1 MRSAGQWDGSSAE
14 CLTEK
19 AREVY
24 TNRIIHNS
32 MRVVALACLCLMM
45 SSGLPAQENQKA
57 FDWEKA
63 WTLMQKKLGGQQLT
77 PDESTYLGRATSIT
91 PRSDLTA
98 VEALLINRQLGGK
111 LTAKENAQVEGM
123 RQILREQLA
132 GAREGRAGKPEGER
146 TAVQPKPLDDMSA
159 KDEYK
164 GERGGLYGAGR
175 NLPPQQHR
183 AAAKKELAQIRSL
196 DAKGKPDVN
205 GKIVLL
211 SIGMSNTTQEF
222 SFFKR
227 LAEQSP
233 LKNRQLVIVDGAQ
246 GGRTADQWAEGNE
259 TWSVVAERLKA
270 EGVTPQQVQA
280 VWLKA
285 AIGRPARFG
294 EYPVHTRK
302 LQENLQR
309 IVQIAREHFP
319 NLRIVYLS
327 SRIYAGYANTPLNPE
342 PYAYESAFAVRG
354 LLQEQ
359 MAGKPELNYDLAKGG
374 VKAPILLWGPYLWA
388 DGTKVRGVN
397 GLAWAPEDFMQDGTH
412 PSPFGREK
420 VARMLYDFFTSS
432 PYARSWF
439 VRPR

>member
-1 MRSAGQWDGSSAE
+1 MN
-14 CLTEK
+14 K
-19 AREVY
+19 
-24 TNRIIHNS
+24 IIHNS
-32 MRVVALACLCLMM
+32 MRYVALACLCLMM
-45 SSGLPAQENQKA
+45 SSGLPAQENQEA

-63 WTLMQKKLGGQQLT
+63 WTLMQKKRAGQELT
-77 PDESTYLGRATSIT
+77 SDESTYLGRATSLT
-91 PRSDLTA
+91 PRSDMTA

-123 RQILREQLA
+123 RQILREQL
-132 GAREGRAGKPEGER
+132 GGTRDGRAGKPEGER

-164 GERGGLYGAGR
+164 GERGGLYGEGR
-175 NLPPQQHR
+175 NLPPQKHR

-246 GGRTADQWAEGNE
+246 GGRTAVQWAEGKE
-259 TWSVVAERLKA
+259 TWNVVAERLKA

-285 AIGRPARFG
+285 VNGRPAVIG

-309 IVQIAREHFP
+309 IVQIAREQFP

-354 LLQEQ
+354 LLQDQ
-359 MAGKPELNYDLAKGG
+359 MAGKPELNYGLAKGG

-388 DGTKVRGVN
+388 DGTKARAVN
-397 GLAWAPEDFMQDGTH
+397 GLAWAPEDFMKDGTH

>member
-1 MRSAGQWDGSSAE
+1 
-14 CLTEK
+14 
-19 AREVY
+19 
-24 TNRIIHNS
+24 
-32 MRVVALACLCLMM
+32 MM
-45 SSGLPAQENQKA
+45 SSGLPAQQNQEA

-77 PDESTYLGRATSIT
+77 PDESTYLGRVTSIT

-98 VEALLINRQLGGK
+98 VEALLINRQLGGQADCK
-111 LTAKENAQVEGM
+111 GKRAGGRDAPNTARTV
-123 RQILREQLA
+123 
-132 GAREGRAGKPEGER
+132 GRHRDGLAGKPEGER
-146 TAVQPKPLDDMSA
+146 TAVKPKPLDDMSA

-175 NLPPQQHR
+175 NQPPEKHR

-233 LKNRQLVIVDGAQ
+233 LKNRRLVIVDGAQ
-246 GGRTADQWAEGNE
+246 GDRAADQWAEGNE

-309 IVQIAREHFP
+309 IVQMARRAISEPANCLSFQPYLRGLCQYAPLTP
-319 NLRIVYLS
+319 NLMRMSPLLLS
-327 SRIYAGYANTPLNPE
+327 AA
-342 PYAYESAFAVRG
+342 
-354 LLQEQ
+354 
-359 MAGKPELNYDLAKGG
+359 
-374 VKAPILLWGPYLWA
+374 
-388 DGTKVRGVN
+388 
-397 GLAWAPEDFMQDGTH
+397 
-412 PSPFGREK
+412 
-420 VARMLYDFFTSS
+420 
-432 PYARSWF
+432 
-439 VRPR
+439 